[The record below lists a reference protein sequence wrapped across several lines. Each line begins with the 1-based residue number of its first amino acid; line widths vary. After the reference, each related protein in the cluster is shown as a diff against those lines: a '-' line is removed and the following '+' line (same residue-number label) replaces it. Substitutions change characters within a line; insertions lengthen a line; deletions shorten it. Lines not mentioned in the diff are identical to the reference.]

1 LGLSRRG
8 CPTASYAFVSVVC
21 FVFPFRRPNV
31 YSRTFPRKKA
41 IKTAFELPVTSA
53 AARLAAAAAAGAVN
67 PADAAAA
74 AAARDAA
81 RDAHAAAFGAR
92 QRVRSRSPSPPFFLV
107 VENTKNKTY

>member
-53 AARLAAAAAAGAVN
+53 AARLAAAAAGAVN

-74 AAARDAA
+74 VAARDAA
-81 RDAHAAAFGAR
+81 RDAHAAAFEAR
-92 QRVRSRSPSPPFFLV
+92 QRVRS
-107 VENTKNKTY
+107 